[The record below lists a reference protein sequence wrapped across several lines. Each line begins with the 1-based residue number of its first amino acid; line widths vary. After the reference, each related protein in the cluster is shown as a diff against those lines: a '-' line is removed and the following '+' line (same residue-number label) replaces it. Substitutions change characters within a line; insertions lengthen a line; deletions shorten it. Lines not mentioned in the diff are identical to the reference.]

1 MGRQSLEALPC
12 LHIPYPHTFIKLKVR
27 QDIKVTLQK
36 QSSNSVIPETQN
48 LPPPRSQ
55 TAYPNQAPEYDTVH
69 ITLGG
74 ETHALTDPETMRLD
88 WGLKLQQKT

>member
-36 QSSNSVIPETQN
+36 QSSNSVIPETH
-48 LPPPRSQ
+48 LEAKP
-55 TAYPNQAPEYDTVH
+55 YPNQAPEYDTVH